1 MKKKTVLALILAS
14 ISMVV
19 MAGCSSADSS
29 GNQKE
34 ESAGSEEIANPWT
47 ESDQQGVAEATGFD
61 MTAPDGATDVV
72 YSYMAEESL
81 AQMSY
86 ELDGASW
93 IYRAQATDALTNI
106 SGMEEGWTSE
116 EEGNVSWMAANYYAY
131 TVDDENVNDVQLV
144 NWYDALLGASYS
156 LCAAGTDLNGMDIQ
170 AYAEN
175 LYAINDPDQ
184 GDVTDDPE
192 GDRENELNEYF
203 LGEHTRSSDESALTI
218 SDNGDGTFGV
228 NLSITRLCSLEN
240 GVGTFENHKMTFTVQ
255 DPAENEMSGEIY
267 RDGDNSLTVKITDST
282 WEYLPNDEVID
293 GFGK

>member
-116 EEGNVSWMAANYYAY
+116 EEETSPGWPQIIMPIPSM
-131 TVDDENVNDVQLV
+131 
-144 NWYDALLGASYS
+144 
-156 LCAAGTDLNGMDIQ
+156 M
-170 AYAEN
+170 
-175 LYAINDPDQ
+175 
-184 GDVTDDPE
+184 
-192 GDRENELNEYF
+192 R
-203 LGEHTRSSDESALTI
+203 
-218 SDNGDGTFGV
+218 
-228 NLSITRLCSLEN
+228 
-240 GVGTFENHKMTFTVQ
+240 M
-255 DPAENEMSGEIY
+255 
-267 RDGDNSLTVKITDST
+267 
-282 WEYLPNDEVID
+282 
-293 GFGK
+293 